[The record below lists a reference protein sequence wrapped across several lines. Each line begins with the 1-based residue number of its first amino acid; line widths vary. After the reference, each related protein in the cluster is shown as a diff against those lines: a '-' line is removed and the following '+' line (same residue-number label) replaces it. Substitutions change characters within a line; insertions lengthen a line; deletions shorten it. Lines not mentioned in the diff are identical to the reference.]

1 MKIKQLDI
9 KSVLF
14 GVLCILGMRLWFTY
28 LKNEQDKNNI
38 ASSFK
43 GIIKR
48 HHPRHDGDRCECEYD
63 YFDLNNK
70 VDSTISLTSCL
81 LYSTIS
87 DGDSIEKNAGDSFI
101 IIKGK
106 SAILKFSLYSEKK
119 HFSNNDT
126 VIDTVKRR

>member
-1 MKIKQLDI
+1 MNLKKLDI
-9 KSVLF
+9 KSLIF
-14 GVLCILGMRLWFTY
+14 GALCIVSMKLWFQY
-28 LKNEQDKNNI
+28 LRNEQDKNNI

-87 DGDSIEKNAGDSFI
+87 DGDSIEKNAGDTFI
-101 IIKGK
+101 LIKGK
-106 SAILKFSLYSEKK
+106 SIILKFSLYSGKE
-119 HFSNNDT
+119 HFLNNDP
-126 VIDTVKRR
+126 VIDTLK